1 MTDRQGGGCH
11 VAVDFQRVAT
21 SARGKFVGFAV
32 QLTGSRRFAAELRQ
46 ALDRLA
52 KAPIEPP
59 ADPPS
64 AG

>member
-1 MTDRQGGGCH
+1 VTDRPGGGCH
-11 VAVDFQRVAT
+11 VAVAFQRVAT

-32 QLTGSRRFAAELRQ
+32 QLTGARRFAAELRQ

-52 KAPIEPP
+52 TMPAEPP
-59 ADPPS
+59 ADAPS